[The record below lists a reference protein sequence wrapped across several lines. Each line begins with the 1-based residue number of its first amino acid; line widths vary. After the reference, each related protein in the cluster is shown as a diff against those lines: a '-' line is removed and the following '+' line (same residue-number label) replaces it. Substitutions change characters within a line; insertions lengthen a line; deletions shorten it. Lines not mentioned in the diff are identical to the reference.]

1 MANTRV
7 VNLIDLM
14 QKNIIAVAAIVVVL
28 MLIIPLPAVLLDFF
42 MAVNLGISIIILL
55 NVLYISKS
63 SNFSSFPRVILFVT
77 LFGLGINVSSTRLI
91 LTQGMKFNGRMVRAF
106 SSFVVGGSGGNEG
119 IVVGM
124 VIFVILI
131 VIQAIVITKGATRV
145 SEVAARFALDS
156 MNSKM
161 FDVEN
166 EVNSGAITSEEAA
179 KRKAEI
185 RRESDFYSAM
195 DGSSKFVSGN
205 VKAGIFITVINLFA
219 GVITGMVLRREPFQ
233 NAVTAYCRLTIGDG
247 LLSQLPSLLLSFAT
261 GLIVTGS
268 NTDEVL
274 SAQVKREFSI
284 SGQVYCIGGGAMAL
298 LGFVPG
304 MPWYIL
310 IPLGVAC
317 ALSGYRLIRFDRQ
330 TREKKLAAEA
340 AAKSGSQTG
349 GSPEDVSPVVPL
361 DPLSLELGY
370 ALIPLVDKEKGAE
383 LLERV
388 VRIRREAALDLGLVV
403 PSIRIIDNMTL
414 EPSEYS
420 FKIRGIEAGRSK
432 IRLGYYMCMNTG
444 GVTEEIQGE
453 KTTDPAFGM
462 PAVWVPEERRVEAER
477 AGYAVVDP
485 PTIIATHLTE
495 IIKNHAAEILGRQ
508 EVAAIIN
515 KIKER
520 NPVVVEE
527 VILKGDRKD
536 DNKFSY
542 GEIEKILQGLL
553 REQVSIRNMVV
564 ILETIANYV
573 SITHN
578 PWILIEKVRESLGL
592 QICMQY
598 ADNKRTLSVMN
609 LSQKLSE
616 KLLEHKVEPPDLS
629 RPFVAFD
636 PVDGRRWIRSIS
648 DAFVAMQNRNLMPI
662 VLCASEVRQLVK
674 TSTER
679 EIPGLIVLS
688 INEVMAAGN
697 SINLEVL
704 GEINEVEDVR

>member
-1 MANTRV
+1 MANNRTQS
-7 VNLIDLM
+7 IIELM
-14 QKNIIAVAAIVVVL
+14 QKNIIAVSVIVIFL
-28 MLIIPLPAVLLDFF
+28 MFIIPMPPVFLDFF
-42 MAVNLGISIIILL
+42 MAMNLGLGIVILL
-55 NVLYISKS
+55 NVLYTIKS
-63 SNFSSFPRVILFVT
+63 PNFSSFPRVILFST
-77 LFGLGINVSSTRLI
+77 LFGLGINISSTRLI
-91 LTQGMKFNGRMVRAF
+91 LSQGMRFEGKMVKTF
-106 SSFVVGGSGGNEG
+106 SSFVVGNANDLGG
-119 IVVGM
+119 VVIGF
-124 VIFVILI
+124 VIFIILI
-131 VIQAIVITKGATRV
+131 VIQVVVITKGATRV

-161 FDVEN
+161 FDIEN
-166 EVNSGAITSEEAA
+166 EVNSGTITAEEAA
-179 KRKAEI
+179 VKKADV

-195 DGSSKFVSGN
+195 DGASKFVSGN
-205 VKAGIFITVINLFA
+205 VYAGIFITVLNLVA
-219 GVITGMVLRREPFQ
+219 GLITGMVLRREMFVD
-233 NAVTAYCRLTIGDG
+233 AVSVYCRLTIGDG
-247 LLSQLPSLLLSFAT
+247 LLSQIPSLLLSFAT
-261 GLIVTGS
+261 GLLVTGS
-268 NTDEVL
+268 SSKELITD
-274 SAQVKREFSI
+274 QIKREFTV
-284 SGQVYCIGGGAMAL
+284 SGYVYCIGGGFIVL

-304 MPWYIL
+304 MPWYLL
-310 IPLGVAC
+310 IPMGAASVYA
-317 ALSGYRLIRFDRQ
+317 GYRIIRS
-330 TREKKLAAEA
+330 EKINKEKQLAAAVAE
-340 AAKSGSQTG
+340 KSKNQTG

-388 VRIRREAALDLGLVV
+388 LRIRREAALDLGLVV

-444 GVTEEIQGE
+444 SVTEELQGE
-453 KTTDPAFGM
+453 ATKDPAFGM
-462 PAVWVPEERRVEAER
+462 PAIWLPEDKRVEAER

-495 IIKNHAAEILGRQ
+495 IIKNHAADILGRQ

-520 NPVVVEE
+520 NPVVVDE

-536 DNKFSY
+536 DSRFSY

-553 REQVSIRNMVV
+553 REQVSIRNMVA

-578 PWILIEKVRESLGL
+578 TWILIEKVREALGL

-598 ADNKRTLSVMN
+598 ADNDHKLSVMN
-609 LSQKLSE
+609 LSQALSE
-616 KLLEHKVEPPDLS
+616 KILEHKVEPPDLS

-636 PVDGRRWIRSIS
+636 PVDGRKWIKTVS
-648 DAFVAMQNRNLMPI
+648 DAFVAMQDRNMMPI
-662 VLCASEVRQLVK
+662 ILCAAEVRQLVK
-674 TSTER
+674 SSTER
-679 EIPGLIVLS
+679 ELPGLVVLS

-697 SINLEVL
+697 NINLEIL
-704 GEINEVEDVR
+704 GEIKEV

>member
-1 MANTRV
+1 MANNRTQS
-7 VNLIDLM
+7 IIELM
-14 QKNIIAVAAIVVVL
+14 QKNIIAVSVIVIFL
-28 MLIIPLPAVLLDFF
+28 MFIIPMPPVFLDFF
-42 MAVNLGISIIILL
+42 MAMNLGLGIVILL
-55 NVLYISKS
+55 NVLYTIKS
-63 SNFSSFPRVILFVT
+63 PNFSSFPRVILFST
-77 LFGLGINVSSTRLI
+77 LFGLGINISSTRLI
-91 LTQGMKFNGRMVRAF
+91 LSQGMRFEGKMVKTF
-106 SSFVVGGSGGNEG
+106 SSFVVGNANDLGG
-119 IVVGM
+119 VVIGF
-124 VIFVILI
+124 VIFIILI
-131 VIQAIVITKGATRV
+131 VIQVVVITKGATRV

-161 FDVEN
+161 FDIEN
-166 EVNSGAITSEEAA
+166 EVNSGTITAEEAA
-179 KRKAEI
+179 VKKADV

-195 DGSSKFVSGN
+195 DGASKFVSGN
-205 VKAGIFITVINLFA
+205 VYAGIFITVLNLVA
-219 GVITGMVLRREPFQ
+219 GLITGMVLRREMFVD
-233 NAVTAYCRLTIGDG
+233 AVSVYCRLTIGDG
-247 LLSQLPSLLLSFAT
+247 LLSQIPSLLLSFAT
-261 GLIVTGS
+261 GLLVTGS
-268 NTDEVL
+268 SSKELITD
-274 SAQVKREFSI
+274 QIKREFTV
-284 SGQVYCIGGGAMAL
+284 SGYVYCIGGGFIVL

-304 MPWYIL
+304 MPWYLL
-310 IPLGVAC
+310 IPMGAASVYA
-317 ALSGYRLIRFDRQ
+317 GYRIIKS
-330 TREKKLAAEA
+330 EKINKEKQIA
-340 AAKSGSQTG
+340 AAVAEKSKNQTG

-388 VRIRREAALDLGLVV
+388 LRIRREAALDLGLVV

-444 GVTEEIQGE
+444 SVTEELQGE
-453 KTTDPAFGM
+453 ATKDPAFGM
-462 PAVWVPEERRVEAER
+462 PAIWLPEDKRVEAER

-495 IIKNHAAEILGRQ
+495 IIKNHAADILGRQ

-520 NPVVVEE
+520 NPVVVDE

-536 DNKFSY
+536 DSRFSY

-553 REQVSIRNMVV
+553 REQVSIRNMVA

-578 PWILIEKVRESLGL
+578 TWILIEKVREALGL

-598 ADNKRTLSVMN
+598 ADNDHKLSVMN
-609 LSQKLSE
+609 LSQALSE
-616 KLLEHKVEPPDLS
+616 KILEHKVEPPDLS

-636 PVDGRRWIRSIS
+636 PVDGRKWIKTVS
-648 DAFVAMQNRNLMPI
+648 DAFVAMQDRNMMPI
-662 VLCASEVRQLVK
+662 ILCAAEVRQLVK
-674 TSTER
+674 SSTER
-679 EIPGLIVLS
+679 ELPGLVVLS

-697 SINLEVL
+697 NINLEIL
-704 GEINEVEDVR
+704 GEIKEV

>member
-1 MANTRV
+1 MANNRTQS
-7 VNLIDLM
+7 IIELM
-14 QKNIIAVAAIVVVL
+14 QKNIIAVSVIVIFL
-28 MLIIPLPAVLLDFF
+28 MFIIPMPPVFLDFF
-42 MAVNLGISIIILL
+42 MAMNLGLGIVILL
-55 NVLYISKS
+55 NVLYTIKS
-63 SNFSSFPRVILFVT
+63 PNFSSFPRVILFST
-77 LFGLGINVSSTRLI
+77 LFGLGINISSTRLI
-91 LTQGMKFNGRMVRAF
+91 LSQGMRFEGKMVKTF
-106 SSFVVGGSGGNEG
+106 SSFVVGNANDLGG
-119 IVVGM
+119 VVIGF
-124 VIFVILI
+124 VIFIILI
-131 VIQAIVITKGATRV
+131 VIQVVVITKGATRV

-161 FDVEN
+161 FDIEN
-166 EVNSGAITSEEAA
+166 EVNSGTITAEEAA
-179 KRKAEI
+179 VKKADV

-195 DGSSKFVSGN
+195 DGASKFVSGN
-205 VKAGIFITVINLFA
+205 VYAGIFITVLNLVA
-219 GVITGMVLRREPFQ
+219 GLITGMVLRREMFVD
-233 NAVTAYCRLTIGDG
+233 AVSVYCRLTIGDG
-247 LLSQLPSLLLSFAT
+247 LLSQIPSLLLSFAT
-261 GLIVTGS
+261 GLLVTGS
-268 NTDEVL
+268 SSKELITD
-274 SAQVKREFSI
+274 QIKREFTV
-284 SGQVYCIGGGAMAL
+284 SGYVYCIGGGFIVL

-304 MPWYIL
+304 MPWYLL
-310 IPLGVAC
+310 IPMGAASVYA
-317 ALSGYRLIRFDRQ
+317 GYRIIKS
-330 TREKKLAAEA
+330 EKINKEKQLAAAVAE
-340 AAKSGSQTG
+340 KSKNQTG

-388 VRIRREAALDLGLVV
+388 LRIRREAALDLGLVV

-444 GVTEEIQGE
+444 SVTEELQGE
-453 KTTDPAFGM
+453 ATKDPAFGM
-462 PAVWVPEERRVEAER
+462 PAIWLPEDKRVEAER

-495 IIKNHAAEILGRQ
+495 IIKNHAADILGRQ

-520 NPVVVEE
+520 NPVVVDE

-536 DNKFSY
+536 DSRFSY

-553 REQVSIRNMVV
+553 REQVSIRNMVA

-578 PWILIEKVRESLGL
+578 TWILIEKVREALGL

-598 ADNKRTLSVMN
+598 ADNDHKLSVMN
-609 LSQKLSE
+609 LSQALSE
-616 KLLEHKVEPPDLS
+616 KILEHKVEPPDLS

-636 PVDGRRWIRSIS
+636 PVDGRKWIKTVS
-648 DAFVAMQNRNLMPI
+648 DAFVAMQDRNMMPI
-662 VLCASEVRQLVK
+662 ILCAAEVRQLVK
-674 TSTER
+674 SSTER
-679 EIPGLIVLS
+679 ELPGLVVLS

-697 SINLEVL
+697 NINLEIL
-704 GEINEVEDVR
+704 GEIKEV